1 MKAVVASFQRLYK
14 AGKVTKDDMKKRVAR
29 GIITEDEYKM
39 ITGEDYAV

>member
-29 GIITEDEYKM
+29 GTITEDEYKV

>member
-29 GIITEDEYKM
+29 GIITEDEYKV

>member
-14 AGKVTKDDMKKRVAR
+14 AGKVTKDDMKKRVTR
-29 GIITEDEYKM
+29 GIITEDEYRI

>member
-29 GIITEDEYKM
+29 GIITEDEYRI
-39 ITGEDYAV
+39 ITGEDYAA